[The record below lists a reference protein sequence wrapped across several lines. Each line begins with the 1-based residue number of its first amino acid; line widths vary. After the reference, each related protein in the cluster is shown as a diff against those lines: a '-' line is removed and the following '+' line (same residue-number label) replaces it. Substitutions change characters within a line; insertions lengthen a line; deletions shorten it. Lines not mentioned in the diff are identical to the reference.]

1 MATYSN
7 EQLESMG
14 LEASQ
19 GANHEFVNYSNWATK
34 TLMHTAIKGSTIQP
48 KKPGVARMWRQA
60 QGSTVISS
68 VYCNMG
74 IYILKVSC
82 IVVKGGA
89 NDVDK
94 ALADEFFLCKEEM
107 GVWTLKYLTVS
118 EGSHKN
124 NVHLKQASPS
134 ETYAVKDYNKYIP
147 TKVMESVEKY
157 KTLYYTKYKPD
168 NAKLTMAMITTS

>member
-1 MATYSN
+1 MAAISN

-14 LEASQ
+14 LEPPQ
-19 GANHEFVNYSNWATK
+19 GANHEFVNYSSWDTK
-34 TLMHTAIKGSTIQP
+34 NLMHDAIKASTIQP

-60 QGSTVISS
+60 QGSTVVSS

-82 IVVKGGA
+82 VVVKGGA

-107 GVWTLKYLTVS
+107 GV
-118 EGSHKN
+118 
-124 NVHLKQASPS
+124 
-134 ETYAVKDYNKYIP
+134 
-147 TKVMESVEKY
+147 
-157 KTLYYTKYKPD
+157 
-168 NAKLTMAMITTS
+168 